1 MTKIEEIF
9 WSWAKEGMER
19 MAWKPTKEAFDIAEY
34 RMLICHECPKR
45 KKNKCTI
52 CSCNL
57 AAKTFSKGETCPKNK
72 W

>member
-9 WSWAKEGMER
+9 WSWAKEGIER
-19 MAWKPTKEAFDIAEY
+19 MVWKPTKEEFDVAEY
-34 RMLICHECPKR
+34 RMLICHECPER